1 MPRNLPASFTK
12 TMGRMQA
19 SNNAFYAKNY
29 VKRPGYVPLND
40 RQSTEWDLRVNLT
53 DEVTATSIYERMHSF
68 KDSFVY
74 SLVSGVEF
82 GKCRVDRPSN
92 KGWITE
98 EEELHV
104 HIAIITPNPVNRI
117 QALNFVRATKS
128 GGEYAVPRNT
138 KHTYIGWRL
147 HHNKQDTKIGNADPI
162 WEYGTLPMDPFN
174 GETGLKI
181 YYMVRMYG
189 NDESKKLYKGFTD
202 LGLAKLAEQRAE
214 KKRKANDEVEELRKR
229 LKEAEDKLAQ

>member
-1 MPRNLPASFTK
+1 
-12 TMGRMQA
+12 MGRQQQ
-19 SNNAFYAKNY
+19 SNNKYYNANP

-40 RQSTEWDLRVNLT
+40 RQSTEWDIRVNLT
-53 DEVTATSIYERMHSF
+53 DEVTATSMYERMRSF

-74 SLVSGVEF
+74 SLISGVEF
-82 GKCRVDRPSN
+82 GKCRLDRPSN
-92 KGWITE
+92 KGWNTE
-98 EEELHV
+98 DEELHV

-147 HHNKQDTKIGNADPI
+147 HHNKQDTKIGSAEPL

-174 GETGLKI
+174 GETGLKV

-189 NDESKKLYKGFTD
+189 DAGSKLQYKGYTD
-202 LGLAKLAEQRAE
+202 LGLAKLAEQRADR
-214 KKRKANDEVEELRKR
+214 KRKANDEVEELRKR

>member
-1 MPRNLPASFTK
+1 
-12 TMGRMQA
+12 MGRMQQ
-19 SNNAFYAKNY
+19 SNNKFYKSNY

-40 RQSTEWDLRVNLT
+40 RVSTEWDLRIDLT
-53 DEVTATSIYERMHSF
+53 EDVTISSIHERVSGS
-68 KDSFVY
+68 KASFVY
-74 SLVSGVEF
+74 LLISGVEF

-98 EEELHV
+98 NEELHV
-104 HIAIITPNPVNRI
+104 HVAMVTTSPVNRL
-117 QALNFVRATKS
+117 QALGFLRQSKS

-138 KHTYIGWRL
+138 KHTYAGWRL
-147 HHNKQDTKIGNADPI
+147 HHNKPDTKIGSKAPI

-189 NDESKKLYKGFTD
+189 DDNDKAQLKGFTD
-202 LGLAKLAEQRAE
+202 LGLAKLTEQRNE

-229 LKEAEDKLAQ
+229 LKIAEDKLAEGN